1 MIHGWV
7 ADPSTEVHAA
17 FSRAAQY
24 YEDIQLLPFRKE
36 ELEDRVFR
44 GGSLTPEEEQSMYDI
59 QTIQQFVEV
68 DHATQLSDFGLQH
81 LKERLTPGSVSILF
95 RNDHFTTLYKHPQ
108 THELFTIVTDA
119 GYASHAEIVWENLV
133 DVNGS
138 RAEFFS
144 GDFLPVGHG
153 PSEAPATSVPALPRR
168 DAGHRTGSKDEPS
181 QEQADADYAYALALQ
196 FQEEEQQRQN
206 VSVGHNRNA
215 SVPNHHAPGHGP
227 EATHRRTS
235 SAVNR
240 GNGRY
245 QPAAEQR
252 PARSSQQNGPPSH
265 SLEDEDLPS
274 YAQAARSP
282 VYSPQQSTPSVNPS
296 NPSNPS
302 MDSRISRSHYG
313 HGRRPP
319 VMSSGP
325 PERPK
330 DKNKDCIVM

>member
-1 MIHGWV
+1 M
-7 ADPSTEVHAA
+7 ADPTTEAHAA
-17 FSRAAQY
+17 FLRVAQY

-44 GGSLTPEEEQSMYDI
+44 GGSLTPEEERSMGDI
-59 QTIQQFVEV
+59 QTIQQFIEV
-68 DHATQLSDFGLQH
+68 DHATQLSDFGLEH
-81 LKERLTPGSVSILF
+81 LKDRLAPGSISILF

-108 THELFTIVTDA
+108 THTLFTLVTDA

-144 GDFLPVGHG
+144 GDFRPVGHG
-153 PSEAPATSVPALPRR
+153 PSGAPEPSVPVDSSHGR
-168 DAGHRTGSKDEPS
+168 DHPTETYDQPSHKS

-206 VSVGHNRNA
+206 STGHNRRA
-215 SVPNHHAPGHGP
+215 SAPNHSGRGHGP
-227 EATHRRTS
+227 EAHRRMS

-240 GNGRY
+240 
-245 QPAAEQR
+245 PAEQR
-252 PARSSQQNGPPSH
+252 RSRNDDDLPP
-265 SLEDEDLPS
+265 PS

-282 VYSPQQSTPSVNPS
+282 IYSPQQSASSV
-296 NPSNPS
+296 NPS
-302 MDSRISRSHYG
+302 MDSCNSRSHYV
-313 HGRRPP
+313 RRPP
-319 VMSSGP
+319 GTSAGL

-330 DKNKDCIVM
+330 DKSKDCIVM